1 MPQTSFSSLAIVLIA
16 AFFVPLALGL
26 VPRFRVPGV
35 VVEIILGIVIGPD
48 VLNWARAD
56 EAVRL
61 LALIGVG
68 FLLFLAGL
76 ELDIHQLRGPT
87 LRSALAALGLSA
99 FLAIGIGYAFD
110 AANITKNPLLVA
122 VTLSATS
129 LGIVLGVL
137 KERGENASELGQT
150 VIAGSSLADFSAIVA
165 LSLLFSRDASR
176 GPTKLILLGVFATLV
191 VVVGAGIAWSSRLA
205 RISSILARLQ
215 DGTTQIRVRGAMVI
229 LVLFVVLAQK
239 AGLETILGAF
249 VAGSIVGLI
258 DREAVRTHPNFQ
270 HKLDAI
276 GYGFLIP
283 VFFVASGLRF
293 DLLALTNHPST
304 LARVPLF
311 LLALLVVRGIPAIL
325 YRKRLGSRGALAAGL
340 LQATS
345 LPFIVTAT
353 MIGVEIGAL
362 SAPIAAAMVA
372 AGLVSA
378 LVFPIAALAVL
389 SNRPS
394 RAPSKSR
401 LLSAPRVSHKETLQK
416 RRVK

>member
-1 MPQTSFSSLAIVLIA
+1 M
-16 AFFVPLALGL
+16 
-26 VPRFRVPGV
+26 
-35 VVEIILGIVIGPD
+35 
-48 VLNWARAD
+48 
-56 EAVRL
+56 
-61 LALIGVG
+61 
-68 FLLFLAGL
+68 
-76 ELDIHQLRGPT
+76 
-87 LRSALAALGLSA
+87 
-99 FLAIGIGYAFD
+99 
-110 AANITKNPLLVA
+110 
-122 VTLSATS
+122 
-129 LGIVLGVL
+129 
-137 KERGENASELGQT
+137 
-150 VIAGSSLADFSAIVA
+150 
-165 LSLLFSRDASR
+165 
-176 GPTKLILLGVFATLV
+176 
-191 VVVGAGIAWSSRLA
+191 
-205 RISSILARLQ
+205 
-215 DGTTQIRVRGAMVI
+215 
-229 LVLFVVLAQK
+229 
-239 AGLETILGAF
+239 
-249 VAGSIVGLI
+249 
-258 DREAVRTHPNFQ
+258 
-270 HKLDAI
+270 
-276 GYGFLIP
+276 
-283 VFFVASGLRF
+283 FFVASGLRF